1 MTVDGHRCSCQCTR
15 PKGVIIQTLQRIRH
29 TFYISFKHLEICH
42 KNKTD
47 RDRLRMLEMSKAYGN
62 LIFIFFRLFQNNT
75 FQIAQAIQNFINFF
89 SQIQADIYLTLVVT
103 TSGSMEL
110 FAHVSDFVNQTAL
123 DAHMDIFVFYGKQ
136 DLSFHNFFTDFF
148 QTCDDLIFFLI
159 GYNAL
164 LSKHGHMRDAA
175 VDVLV
180 VHSLVKENRCIVF
193 FYNIIHVFFKS
204 SAP

>member
-1 MTVDGHRCSCQCTR
+1 
-15 PKGVIIQTLQRIRH
+15 
-29 TFYISFKHLEICH
+29 
-42 KNKTD
+42 
-47 RDRLRMLEMSKAYGN
+47 
-62 LIFIFFRLFQNNT
+62 
-75 FQIAQAIQNFINFF
+75 
-89 SQIQADIYLTLVVT
+89 
-103 TSGSMEL
+103 MEL
-110 FAHVSDFVNQTAL
+110 FAHIADFVDQTAL

-136 DLSFHNFFTDFF
+136 DLSFRNLLADFF

>member
-1 MTVDGHRCSCQCTR
+1 MTVDGHCCSCQCTR
-15 PKGVIIQTLQRIRH
+15 PQRIIIQTLQRIRQ
-29 TFYISFKHLEICH
+29 TFNISFKHLEICH

-47 RDRLRMLEMSKAYGN
+47 RDRLCVLKMGKAYCN
-62 LIFIFFRLFQNNT
+62 LIFIFFRLFQNYA
-75 FQIAQAIQNFINFF
+75 FQIAQAVQNLINFF
-89 SQIQADIYLTLVVT
+89 SQIQADIYLALIVT
-103 TSGSMEL
+103 TSGGMKL
-110 FAHVSDFVNQTAL
+110 FAHVSDFVNQAAL
-123 DAHMDIFVFYGKQ
+123 DAHMDVFVFYGKQ
-136 DLSFHNFFTDFF
+136 DLSFRNLLADFF

-159 GYNAL
+159 GYDAL

-180 VHSLVKENRCIVF
+180 IHSLVKENRCIVF